1 MFPQAGAEAAEDMVA
16 RETRGM
22 SLRDEGQRGLV
33 RALSHAARAGTQVR
47 RKVSERRP
55 TQDTHF
61 NRGLQLFCFEHTG
74 DGSREKERD
83 ELTGSC
89 SKAWAKV
96 MVVCTEDQHERR
108 DLVKSQTHIHNQ
120 SQTNLPGDCTWSLQA
135 RSQRQHQR
143 FGSGEAE
150 LVGRRISVWDLFNE
164 KVHGHP
170 DRSPTGSRLYRS

>member
-61 NRGLQLFCFEHTG
+61 NRGLQLFCFEQTG

-108 DLVKSQTHIHNQ
+108 DLVKSQTHIHMLGKTEGKRRRGQQRMRWLDSITDSVDTNQ
-120 SQTNLPGDCTWSLQA
+120 QIPRDSERRGSLECCSPWSQK
-135 RSQRQHQR
+135 
-143 FGSGEAE
+143 E
-150 LVGRRISVWDLFNE
+150 LDLT
-164 KVHGHP
+164 P
-170 DRSPTGSRLYRS
+170 